1 MQVQSR
7 TYLEMEYLAR
17 TGDMIKFW
25 TAERGAFVKRRFAEE
40 DNNWKILL

>member
-1 MQVQSR
+1 MHLVR
-7 TYLEMEYLAR
+7 EGTAR

-25 TAERGAFVKRRFAEE
+25 TVERRAVVKWQFAEE

>member
-7 TYLEMEYLAR
+7 SYLEMEHLAR

-25 TAERGAFVKRRFAEE
+25 TAERRALVKRRFAEE

>member
-1 MQVQSR
+1 MQFQSR
-7 TYLEMEYLAR
+7 TYLEMEHLAR

-25 TAERGAFVKRRFAEE
+25 AAEQRALVKWRFAEE